1 MVENK
6 VAFSGKMCSGK
17 TTMAELLV
25 ERYNFKRLAIGD
37 QIKAVSNL
45 FVENMD
51 ELELYIEK
59 WLPEHKDR
67 IVKGFKEYKEQ
78 TEGAV
83 FVKQGKVYLKNEAY
97 RGLTQ
102 KTGDIVRGQYGDSVW
117 IDLLMKQADEILKND
132 GKVVC
137 DDVRLLVEK
146 ETFENDG
153 YKMIRLDIQ
162 EDDQKERILEIY
174 KTYNEEALKHKTE
187 TELDRESFEFT
198 VDMTEN
204 DKEQAFQKI
213 QNYLY
218 K

>member
-25 ERYNFKRLAIGD
+25 ERYNFNRLAIGD

-45 FVENMD
+45 FVENMVG
-51 ELELYIEK
+51 LEEYIEK
-59 WLPEHKDR
+59 WLPEHKER
-67 IVKGFKEYKEQ
+67 IIKGFKEYKKQ
-78 TEGAV
+78 TEGAI

-102 KTGDIVRGQYGDSVW
+102 KTGDIVRGEYGDDVW
-117 IDLLMKQADEILKND
+117 INLLMKQADEIVKNG

-146 ETFENDG
+146 ENFEDTG
-153 YKMIRLDIQ
+153 YKMIRLNIN
-162 EDDQKERILEIY
+162 EEDQKKRILKTY

-187 TELDRESFEFT
+187 TELDQAVFEFSI
-198 VDMTEN
+198 DATEN
-204 DKEQAFQKI
+204 DIEQVFQKV
-213 QNYLY
+213 QNYLS
-218 K
+218 